1 MKENENEEIDIW
13 VDVADIGL
21 FGGDKFYCSAAPH
34 QWDYNGIT
42 GIVGSLLGLDL
53 MIPLVVCIVIFIIG
67 GVFCYK
73 GIQEK

>member
-1 MKENENEEIDIW
+1 MKKLIF
-13 VDVADIGL
+13 GL
-21 FGGDKFYCSAAPH
+21 AWQIMGFLGAIIIFCSAAPH

-42 GIVGSLLGLDL
+42 GIVGSLLGLEL